1 MLTRPGYGRPCLK
14 SSSNILCSH
23 KTLIRPLLSNYKDCC
38 SGGRLF
44 VVSLTVVTLQVNLL
58 SVVLNDAPILPEADE
73 DVTSLLKDS
82 PQCMAFGLFMI
93 W

>member
-1 MLTRPGYGRPCLK
+1 MIKVCKIFYC
-14 SSSNILCSH
+14 
-23 KTLIRPLLSNYKDCC
+23 
-38 SGGRLF
+38 
-44 VVSLTVVTLQVNLL
+44 LQVNLL

>member
-1 MLTRPGYGRPCLK
+1 MLL
-14 SSSNILCSH
+14 
-23 KTLIRPLLSNYKDCC
+23 LINDHNRS
-38 SGGRLF
+38 
-44 VVSLTVVTLQVNLL
+44 TLQVNLL

-93 W
+93 WLVLYQGKLYNL

>member
-1 MLTRPGYGRPCLK
+1 MESQG
-14 SSSNILCSH
+14 
-23 KTLIRPLLSNYKDCC
+23 
-38 SGGRLF
+38 F
-44 VVSLTVVTLQVNLL
+44 VIFICHVNLL
-58 SVVLNDAPILPEADE
+58 SVVLNDAPILPEEDDK